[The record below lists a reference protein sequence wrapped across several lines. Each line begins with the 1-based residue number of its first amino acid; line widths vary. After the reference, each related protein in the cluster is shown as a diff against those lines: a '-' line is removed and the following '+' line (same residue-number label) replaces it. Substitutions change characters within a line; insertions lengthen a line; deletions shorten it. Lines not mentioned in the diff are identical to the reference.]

1 MPLGKGK
8 YDDLCTKVR
17 EDAHAVAALVIVIRG
32 NKGDGFSLQTGDL
45 RLLQFAV
52 RRPHIRSMVFLCRL
66 ATCACWQGYQMSCAM
81 SLSKSKKL
89 FKKAK
94 CNRFCG
100 VYSFYGGMP

>member
-45 RLLQFAV
+45 RLLAGLPNVLRDVAQQIEETLQKGEV
-52 RRPHIRSMVFLCRL
+52 
-66 ATCACWQGYQMSCAM
+66 
-81 SLSKSKKL
+81 
-89 FKKAK
+89 
-94 CNRFCG
+94 
-100 VYSFYGGMP
+100 